1 MNASWT
7 QFNRYSV
14 LNTCKYVLCVHD
26 LVKYSTSR
34 IQRAT
39 WFLLIYMWCP
49 WLVQALELIRELQ
62 KKYPI
67 TRACMKLRFVVPDNQ
82 IDRLTTTLNTWNA
95 RIETKEKMTAVTTL
109 VFP

>member
-1 MNASWT
+1 M
-7 QFNRYSV
+7 
-14 LNTCKYVLCVHD
+14 
-26 LVKYSTSR
+26 
-34 IQRAT
+34 
-39 WFLLIYMWCP
+39 
-49 WLVQALELIRELQ
+49 QALELIRELQ

-109 VFP
+109 VFPRLFGCAGCSTCWDHCDVP

>member
-1 MNASWT
+1 MLAGHY
-7 QFNRYSV
+7 FNRYSV
-14 LNTCKYVLCVHD
+14 LNACKYVLCVHD
-26 LVKYSTSR
+26 LVKYSASR
-34 IQRAT
+34 IERAT
-39 WFLLIYMWCP
+39 WLLLIYIWCP